1 MSRRRFRIGAI
12 VLLTA
17 LGACISCANATEF
30 VVKTAMVPDMKA
42 VFGQVESYN
51 ILPARARIGGSVRE
65 IRVTEGTEVKEGEI
79 IARVVDDKLALEL
92 DAADAKIKG
101 LKSQLDNARI
111 ELDRAK
117 QLVSR
122 GVASQSRLDQA
133 QTQFDVATN
142 QVAAAE
148 ADKTVIEQSAREG
161 EVLAPANGRVL
172 KVPVTLGSV
181 VLAGDSLASIASGA
195 YYLRLSLPERH
206 ATDIKEG
213 GTVLIGER
221 GLALAD
227 AGAIAAARSGRVVK
241 VYPEISDGRVIA
253 DVDVSGIGNYFVN
266 ERTAVWIPVAK
277 RPVISVPPEAVVTRH
292 GIDYIRLLTTSGPL
306 DVAVIVGAPFQS
318 ADGPRIEVLTG
329 LKDGDRIAVPG
340 SLQ

>member
-1 MSRRRFRIGAI
+1 MSRRKIRFAAI
-12 VLLTA
+12 AFLAT
-17 LGACISCANATEF
+17 LGAGATCARAEEF
-30 VVKTAMVPDMKA
+30 VVRTATVPDMKA
-42 VFGQVESYN
+42 VFGQVESRN
-51 ILPARARIGGSVRE
+51 VLPARARIAGTVRE
-65 IRVTEGTEVKEGEI
+65 IGVTEGTEVTEREV
-79 IARVVDDKLALEL
+79 IARVVDDKMALQL

-101 LKSQLDNARI
+101 LKSQLDNAKI
-111 ELDRAK
+111 ELERAQK
-117 QLVSR
+117 LVVR

-133 QTQFDVATN
+133 QTLFDVATN

-148 ADKTVIEQSAREG
+148 AEKTVIEQSAREG
-161 EVLAPANGRVL
+161 NVLAPANGRVL

-181 VLAGDSLASIASGA
+181 VLAGDAVASIASGA

-221 GLALAD
+221 GLSPD
-227 AGAIAAARSGRVVK
+227 AKAGIAAARPGRIVK

-253 DVDVSGIGNYFVN
+253 DVDVEGIGTYFVN

-277 RPVISVPPEAVVTRH
+277 RPVIAVPPQAVVTRH
-292 GIDYIRLLTTSGPL
+292 GIDYVRLLTGAGPL
-306 DVAVIVGAPFQS
+306 DVAVIVGAPFKS
-318 ADGPRIEVLTG
+318 ADGQRIEILTG
-329 LKDGDRIAVPG
+329 LKDGDRIEVPG

>member
-1 MSRRRFRIGAI
+1 MPRHDFQLAAG
-12 VLLTA
+12 LLVMLA
-17 LGACISCANATEF
+17 ASINCANANEF
-30 VVKTAMVPDMKA
+30 VVKSAVVPDMKA
-42 VFGQVESYN
+42 VFGQVESRH
-51 ILPARARIGGSVRE
+51 IMPARARIGGTVRD
-65 IRVTEGTEVKEGEI
+65 IRVTEGTEVKEGEV
-79 IARVVDDKLALEL
+79 IARVVDDKMALQL

-101 LKSQLDNARI
+101 LKSQLDNAR
-111 ELDRAK
+111 LQLSRAQ
-117 QLVSR
+117 QLVAR
-122 GVASQSRLDQA
+122 GVSSQSQLDQA

-148 ADKTVIEQSAREG
+148 ADKTVIEQNAREG
-161 EVLAPANGRVL
+161 DVLAPANGRVL

-221 GLALAD
+221 GLSPATGD
-227 AGAIAAARSGRVVK
+227 GIASARSGRVVK

-266 ERTAVWIPVAK
+266 ERTAVWIPVGTRQA
-277 RPVISVPPEAVVTRH
+277 IYVPPDAVVTRH
-292 GIDYIRLLTTSGPL
+292 GVDYVRLMTPQGTL
-306 DVAVIVGAPFQS
+306 DVAVIVGKPFQS
-318 ADGPRIEVLTG
+318 PDGPRVEVLTG
-329 LKDGDRIAVPG
+329 LKDGDRIGVPG